1 MSTLRTLELRDRV
14 TDSVIP
20 FYRARLTLDGRSNT
34 STIRDSVGIS
44 SVTYISEGS
53 YRVNFQS
60 GIFPDENYSVAGEAV
75 IQNGSGGA
83 IRVQGYLH
91 GAYDIDGGYVPS
103 TANNFTFLT
112 WDMAD
117 GVTTDRDPPL
127 WVYLVFYY

>member
-1 MSTLRTLELRDRV
+1 MSTLRTTELRDRV
-14 TDSVIP
+14 TNSLIP

-44 SVTYISEGS
+44 SVTFISEGS
-53 YRVNFQS
+53 YQVNFIS
-60 GIFPDENYSVAGEAV
+60 GTFPDEKYAAIGEGV

-83 IRVQGYLH
+83 IRVQGYVH
-91 GAYDIDGGYVPS
+91 GAFSAAGAYVRS

-112 WDMAD
+112 FDMAD
-117 GVTTDRDPPL
+117 GVTTDADPPL